1 MKKLKKVVS
10 RFFILFAC
18 IGFVISFNSCALDEK
33 DKDLESIQTY
43 LETYDRTTWTV
54 IEQDMRIFLRIN
66 IDKDKDFEIW
76 MSELELAKLIA
87 DKECFYYSEETLD
100 TEEVVILENSESKL
114 RFKYREN
121 ETWTFSMDGE
131 QLKLELVTSDNIK
144 KAVYFSKTK
153 ENVDAL
159 DICSKERSQG
169 AFDWKFLK

>member
-18 IGFVISFNSCALDEK
+18 IGFVISFNSCVLDEK

-100 TEEVVILENSESKL
+100 TEK
-114 RFKYREN
+114 
-121 ETWTFSMDGE
+121 
-131 QLKLELVTSDNIK
+131 
-144 KAVYFSKTK
+144 
-153 ENVDAL
+153 
-159 DICSKERSQG
+159 
-169 AFDWKFLK
+169 

>member
-100 TEEVVILENSESKL
+100 TEEVVILENSENKL

-144 KAVYFSKTK
+144 KEIYFSKTK
-153 ENVDAL
+153 ENVYDL
-159 DICSKERSQG
+159 DICPDKRSQG